1 LITVQATT
9 AQDFPAAN
17 GTFTWDTLAPV
28 PDTIGYA
35 GSFAGVTD
43 NVLIVAGGSN
53 FPHGGSPWNGGIKTW
68 YDKIFVLEKTN
79 GQWKEAGRL
88 PVNLGYG
95 VSVSTPEGL
104 VLIGGSNESGH
115 TAHVWRL
122 RYRNG
127 KVETEVLPPLPYTL
141 ANACG
146 ALVGDKL
153 LVAGGLIKPD
163 AANAAPL
170 FLCFDLKRKK
180 RGWKIL
186 PAWPGPARML
196 AVAGTDGKRF
206 FLFSGTQ
213 LADGKRVYLTDAWC
227 YSFDNGWRQLA
238 DLPFAVV
245 AAPSPACY
253 LQKGFYIFGGD
264 TGADAAAAAVLKE
277 KHPGFST
284 QILRYDPASN
294 TWSAAG
300 NIHTSR
306 KPDAVD
312 NPNNSIWA
320 PVTTPLVWWHNT
332 IILPGGEVRPGT
344 RTPHVLAASVN
355 EKNKAVE

>member
-1 LITVQATT
+1 MITVQATT

-53 FPHGGSPWNGGIKTW
+53 FPHGGTPWNGGIKTW
-68 YDKIFVLEKTN
+68 YDKIFVLEKPN
-79 GQWKEAGRL
+79 GRWKEAGRL

-163 AANAAPL
+163 AANAAHV
-170 FLCFDLKRKK
+170 FLCLDLKRKK
-180 RGWKIL
+180 SGWKIL

>member
-9 AQDFPAAN
+9 AQDCPAAN
-17 GTFTWDTLAPV
+17 RIFTWDTLPPI

-53 FPHGGSPWNGGIKTW
+53 FPHGGTPWNGGVKTW
-68 YDKIFVLEKTN
+68 YDKIFVLEKPD

-88 PVNLGYG
+88 PFHLGYG
-95 VSVSTPEGL
+95 VSVSTPDGL
-104 VLIGGSNESGH
+104 VLAGGSNEAGH

-127 KVETEVLPPLPYTL
+127 KVETEVLPSLPYAL

-146 ALVGDKL
+146 ALAGDKL
-153 LVAGGLIKPD
+153 LIAGGLARPD
-163 AANAAPL
+163 AANAENV
-170 FLCFDLKRKK
+170 FLCFDLKEPKS
-180 RGWKIL
+180 GWKIL
-186 PAWPGPARML
+186 PSWPGPARML
-196 AVAGTDGKRF
+196 AVAGTDGKCF
-206 FLFSGTQ
+206 YLFSGTQ
-213 LADGKRVYLTDAWC
+213 LINGKRLYLTDAWV
-227 YSFDNGWRQLA
+227 YSFDEGWKQLA

-253 LQKGFYIFGGD
+253 LQKGFYLFGGD
-264 TGADAAAAAVLKE
+264 TGADAAKASILKE

-284 QILRYDPASN
+284 HILRYDPSAN
-294 TWSAAG
+294 TWSIAG
-300 NIHTSR
+300 NIYTNR
-306 KPDAVD
+306 KPDAVE

-320 PVTTPLVWWHNT
+320 PVTTPLVWWYDR
-332 IILPGGEVRPGT
+332 IVLPGGEVRPGT
-344 RTPHVLAASVN
+344 RTPNVLVATLN
-355 EKNKAVE
+355 EKKIRS

>member
-1 LITVQATT
+1 MITVQATT

-53 FPHGGSPWNGGIKTW
+53 FPHGGTPWNGGIKTW
-68 YDKIFVLEKTN
+68 YDKIFVLEKPN
-79 GQWKEAGRL
+79 GRWKEAGRL